1 MQHMIRWQ
9 VEAVKSEITGAVFG
23 FRIVSLRW
31 QRKNEVLVWEKLIPD
46 EVEREYTLYS
56 GSLDDLYQDEYIKLL
71 KINFISAFRA
81 MNWIAHDFAGNKLS
95 HNKFGLNWIEYTWED
110 NDELD
115 RRTCDEDRVSG
126 DSEITRHC

>member
-1 MQHMIRWQ
+1 MIRWQ

-23 FRIVSLRW
+23 FRIVTLRW
-31 QRKNEVLVWEKLIPD
+31 QRENEVLVWEKLIPD

-56 GSLDDLYQDEYIKLL
+56 GSLDNLYRDEYIKLL

-95 HNKFGLNWIEYTWED
+95 HNKIGLNWIEYQWE
-110 NDELD
+110 NQNELGRRASDENRLPD
-115 RRTCDEDRVSG
+115 